1 MSILLEDLD
10 LRKAELLLC
19 QNALAR
25 AGSIMEAAQLLGITR
40 HALKRR
46 MLKHGLAAP
55 REEVVATSVPIG
67 VPIAR
72 EHRPPTS
79 PERVAPRSVPP
90 EGT

>member
-10 LRKAELLLC
+10 LRRAELLLC

-25 AGSIMEAAQLLGITR
+25 GGSIMEAAQLLGITR

-46 MLKHGLAAP
+46 MLKYGLGSP
-55 REEVVATSVPIG
+55 REEAATDVTTP
-67 VPIAR
+67 R
-72 EHRPPTS
+72 EHRPP
-79 PERVAPRSVPP
+79 EHVAPRSAPR

>member
-1 MSILLEDLD
+1 MPTLLEDLN

-19 QNALAR
+19 QTALAR

-46 MLKHGLAAP
+46 MLKHRLDAP
-55 REEVVATSVPIG
+55 RGEAAANIPMV
-67 VPIAR
+67 R

-79 PERVAPRSVPP
+79 PERMAPRSAPP